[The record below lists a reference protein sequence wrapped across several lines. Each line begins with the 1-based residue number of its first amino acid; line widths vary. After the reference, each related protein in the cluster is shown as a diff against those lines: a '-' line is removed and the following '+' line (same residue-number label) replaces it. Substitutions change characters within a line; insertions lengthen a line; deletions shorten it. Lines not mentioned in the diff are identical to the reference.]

1 MAEAG
6 TTPSGNPEGD
16 EQATAGPGGSPL
28 GSVDKALT
36 VLEALAGA
44 GPAGVALGDL
54 SRSLGL
60 HKASLHRTLAALR
73 YRGYAEQDA
82 ATGDY
87 RLGTAATAL
96 ATVYLGEEN
105 LPALLHPALVAVCR
119 ATDELVHLGALAG
132 TEIVYLDKVE
142 PARPVRVWSAV
153 GRRRPAA
160 TTALGR
166 ALLAYRPLDEG
177 LLAWYA
183 DATPEDHPVSPAA
196 LREICDGV
204 RADGFATEDEENEP
218 GISCVAVPV
227 LRGGQSVAAVS
238 VTAPAERL
246 GARRRREIEAILRD
260 VVPPLLPATLAV
272 PGKLAADVAAAASRR
287 PASGSDR
294 RSRVREFNGSTTE

>member
-6 TTPSGNPEGD
+6 AASSGTPEDDEHATT
-16 EQATAGPGGSPL
+16 GPGGSPL

-36 VLEALAGA
+36 VLEALAEA

-54 SRSLGL
+54 SRALGL

-82 ATGDY
+82 TTGDY
-87 RLGTAATAL
+87 RLGPGATAL

-105 LPALLHPALVAVCR
+105 LPALLHPVLVAVCR

-142 PARPVRVWSAV
+142 PARAVRVWSAV

-166 ALLAYRPLDEG
+166 ALLAHQPLDDG
-177 LLAWYA
+177 ALAWYA
-183 DATPEDHPVSPAA
+183 AAAPGERPVSAAA
-196 LREICDGV
+196 LRATCDAT
-204 RADGFATEDEENEP
+204 RASGFATETEENEP
-218 GISCVAVPV
+218 GISCVALPI

-246 GARRRREIEAILRD
+246 GTRRRREIEAVLRD
-260 VVPPLLPATLAV
+260 VVPPLLPPTLAV
-272 PGKLAADVAAAASRR
+272 PEAALAGAPLPGARR
-287 PASGSDR
+287 PATGR
-294 RSRVREFNGSTTE
+294 AL

>member
-6 TTPSGNPEGD
+6 ATPSGTPEGD
-16 EQATAGPGGSPL
+16 EHATNGPGGSPL

-36 VLEALAGA
+36 ALEALAGA

-54 SRSLGL
+54 ARSLGL

-82 ATGDY
+82 TTGDY
-87 RLGTAATAL
+87 RLGPAATAL

-105 LPALLHPALVAVCR
+105 LPALLHPVLVAVCR
-119 ATDELVHLGALAG
+119 ETDELVHLGALAG

-142 PARPVRVWSAV
+142 PARAVRVWSAV

-166 ALLAYRPLDEG
+166 ALLAHRPLDDG
-177 LLAWYA
+177 ALAWYA
-183 DATPEDHPVSPAA
+183 AAAPGEHPVSPAA
-196 LREICDGV
+196 LRATCEAT
-204 RADGFATEDEENEP
+204 RASGFATETEENEP
-218 GISCVAVPV
+218 GISCVALPI
-227 LRGGQSVAAVS
+227 LRDGQSVAAVS

-246 GARRRREIEAILRD
+246 GAPRRREIEAVLRE
-260 VVPPLLPATLAV
+260 VVPPLLPPTLAV
-272 PGKLAADVAAAASRR
+272 PDAALGRFGAQVAAGTRR
-287 PASGSDR
+287 PATGPA
-294 RSRVREFNGSTTE
+294 V

>member
-6 TTPSGNPEGD
+6 TTASGSP
-16 EQATAGPGGSPL
+16 TGSPL

-36 VLEALAGA
+36 ALEALAAA
-44 GPAGVALGDL
+44 GPQGVALGALARD
-54 SRSLGL
+54 LGL

-73 YRGYAEQDA
+73 HRGYAEQDA

-87 RLGTAATAL
+87 RLGPAATAL

-142 PARPVRVWSAV
+142 PARAVRVWSAV

-166 ALLAYRPLDEG
+166 ALLAHRPLDDE

-183 DATPEDHPVSPAA
+183 DAVPDDHAVSPDA
-196 LREICDGV
+196 LRAICADV
-204 RADGFATEDEENEP
+204 RTTGFATETEENEP
-218 GISCVAVPV
+218 GISCLAIPV
-227 LRGGQSVAAVS
+227 LRGGQSVAALS

-246 GARRRREIEAILRD
+246 GPRRRREVEAVLRD
-260 VVPPLLPATLAV
+260 VVPPLLPVTLAV
-272 PGKLAADVAAAASRR
+272 PDALLAAGPRR
-287 PASGSDR
+287 PAGDPG
-294 RSRVREFNGSTTE
+294 V

>member
-6 TTPSGNPEGD
+6 TTPSGTPQRD
-16 EQATAGPGGSPL
+16 EQPTAGPGGSPL

-82 ATGDY
+82 TTGDY
-87 RLGTAATAL
+87 RLGPGATAL

-105 LPALLHPALVAVCR
+105 LPALLHPVLVAVCR

-142 PARPVRVWSAV
+142 PARAVRVWSAV

-166 ALLAYRPLDEG
+166 ALLAHRPLDDG
-177 LLAWYA
+177 ALAWYA
-183 DATPEDHPVSPAA
+183 AAAPDEHPVTPAA
-196 LREICDGV
+196 LRATCDET
-204 RADGFATEDEENEP
+204 RASGFATETEENEP
-218 GISCVAVPV
+218 GISCVALPI

-246 GARRRREIEAILRD
+246 GARRRREIESVLRD
-260 VVPPLLPATLAV
+260 VVPPLLPPTLAV
-272 PGKLAADVAAAASRR
+272 PEAVLAGAPLPGARR
-287 PASGSDR
+287 PATGR
-294 RSRVREFNGSTTE
+294 AL

>member
-6 TTPSGNPEGD
+6 ATPSGTPEGD
-16 EQATAGPGGSPL
+16 EHATTGPGGSPL

-54 SRSLGL
+54 ARSLGL

-82 ATGDY
+82 TTGDY
-87 RLGTAATAL
+87 RLGPAATAL

-105 LPALLHPALVAVCR
+105 LPALLHPVLVAVCR
-119 ATDELVHLGALAG
+119 ETDELVHLGALAG

-142 PARPVRVWSAV
+142 PARAVRVWSAV

-166 ALLAYRPLDEG
+166 ALLAHRPLDDG
-177 LLAWYA
+177 ALAWYA
-183 DATPEDHPVSPAA
+183 AAVPGEHPVSPAA
-196 LREICDGV
+196 LRETCDAT
-204 RADGFATEDEENEP
+204 RASGFATETEENEP
-218 GISCVAVPV
+218 GISCVALPI

-246 GARRRREIEAILRD
+246 GARRRREIEAVLRD
-260 VVPPLLPATLAV
+260 VVPPLLPPTLAV
-272 PGKLAADVAAAASRR
+272 PDAALGRPGAPVAAGTRR
-287 PASGSDR
+287 PATGR
-294 RSRVREFNGSTTE
+294 AL

>member
-6 TTPSGNPEGD
+6 TAASGIPEGD
-16 EQATAGPGGSPL
+16 AQATTGPHGSPL

-36 VLEALAGA
+36 VLEALAGS

-87 RLGTAATAL
+87 RLGPAATAL

-105 LPALLHPALVAVCR
+105 LPALLHPVLVAVCR

-142 PARPVRVWSAV
+142 PARAVRVWSAV

-166 ALLAYRPLDEG
+166 ALLAHRPLDDG
-177 LLAWYA
+177 ALAWYA
-183 DATPEDHPVSPAA
+183 AAAPDEHPVSPAA
-196 LREICDGV
+196 LRATCDAT
-204 RADGFATEDEENEP
+204 RASGFATETEENEP
-218 GISCVAVPV
+218 GISCVALPI

-246 GARRRREIEAILRD
+246 GARRRREIEAVLRD
-260 VVPPLLPATLAV
+260 VVPPLLPPTLAV
-272 PGKLAADVAAAASRR
+272 PDAALGRSGAPVAAGTRR
-287 PASGSDR
+287 PATGAAL
-294 RSRVREFNGSTTE
+294 

>member
-6 TTPSGNPEGD
+6 TTPSGTPGAD
-16 EQATAGPGGSPL
+16 GHGPADPHGSPL

-36 VLEALAGA
+36 ALEALAGA
-44 GPAGVALGDL
+44 GPAGAALGDL
-54 SRSLGL
+54 ARSLGL

-87 RLGTAATAL
+87 RLGPAATAL

-105 LPALLHPALVAVCR
+105 LPALLHPVLVAVCR
-119 ATDELVHLGALAG
+119 ETDELVHLGALAG

-142 PARPVRVWSAV
+142 PARAIRVWSAV

-166 ALLAYRPLDEG
+166 ALLAHRPLDDG
-177 LLAWYA
+177 ALAWYA
-183 DATPEDHPVSPAA
+183 AAAPDEHSVSAATLRATCDAT
-196 LREICDGV
+196 RES
-204 RADGFATEDEENEP
+204 GFATETEENEP
-218 GISCVAVPV
+218 GISCVALPI

-246 GARRRREIEAILRD
+246 GARRRREIEAVLRD
-260 VVPPLLPATLAV
+260 VVPPLLPPTLAV
-272 PGKLAADVAAAASRR
+272 PDAALGRVVAPVAAGTRR
-287 PASGSDR
+287 PATGR
-294 RSRVREFNGSTTE
+294 AL

>member
-6 TTPSGNPEGD
+6 TPASD
-16 EQATAGPGGSPL
+16 SPL

-36 VLEALAGA
+36 ALDALAAA
-44 GPAGVALGDL
+44 GPRGVALGDL
-54 SRSLGL
+54 ARDLGL

-73 YRGYAEQDA
+73 HRGYAEQDA

-87 RLGTAATAL
+87 RLGPAATAL

-142 PARPVRVWSAV
+142 PARAVRVWSAV

-166 ALLAYRPLDEG
+166 ALLAHRPLDDD

-183 DATPEDHPVSPAA
+183 DAAPEDHAVGAEA
-196 LREICDGV
+196 LGAICTEV
-204 RADGFATEDEENEP
+204 RSTGFATEDEENEP
-218 GISCVAVPV
+218 GISCVAIPV

-246 GARRRREIEAILRD
+246 GARRRREIETILRD
-260 VVPPLLPATLAV
+260 VVPPLLPPALAV
-272 PGKLAADVAAAASRR
+272 PDSALAGAPRR
-287 PASGSDR
+287 PASGSDGPR
-294 RSRVREFNGSTTE
+294 RVREFNRSTTE

>member
-1 MAEAG
+1 MLTPFRYGERLLFTTERTLGEGSTMTEAG
-6 TTPSGNPEGD
+6 TTPTGTSKSED
-16 EQATAGPGGSPL
+16 AALGSPL

-36 VLEALAGA
+36 TLEALAAA
-44 GPAGVALGDL
+44 GSAGVALGEL
-54 SRSLGL
+54 ARELGL

-82 ATGDY
+82 VTGDY
-87 RLGTAATAL
+87 RLGPAATAL
-96 ATVYLGEEN
+96 ATVFLGEEN

-142 PARPVRVWSAV
+142 PARAVRVWSAV

-166 ALLAYRPLDEG
+166 ALLAYRPLDDG
-177 LLAWYA
+177 SLAWYA
-183 DATPEDHPVSPAA
+183 DATPEDHPVSDAA

-204 RADGFATEDEENEP
+204 RANGYATEDEENEP

-246 GARRRREIEAILRD
+246 GARRRREIETILRE

-272 PGKLAADVAAAASRR
+272 PDVLVRRAATDAGV
-287 PASGSDR
+287 
-294 RSRVREFNGSTTE
+294 

>member
-6 TTPSGNPEGD
+6 TSPSG
-16 EQATAGPGGSPL
+16 TPGTDRHAPADPPGSPL
-28 GSVDKALT
+28 GSVDKALS

-44 GPAGVALGDL
+44 GPAGAALGDL
-54 SRSLGL
+54 ARSLGL

-73 YRGYAEQDA
+73 YRGYAEQDG

-87 RLGTAATAL
+87 RLGPAATAL

-105 LPALLHPALVAVCR
+105 LPALLHPVLVAVCR
-119 ATDELVHLGALAG
+119 ETDELVHLGALAG

-142 PARPVRVWSAV
+142 PARAVRVWSAV

-166 ALLAYRPLDEG
+166 ALLAHRPLDDG
-177 LLAWYA
+177 ALAWYA
-183 DATPEDHPVSPAA
+183 AAVPDEHPVSPAA
-196 LREICDGV
+196 LRATCDAT
-204 RADGFATEDEENEP
+204 RASGFATETEENEP
-218 GISCVAVPV
+218 GISCVALPI

-246 GARRRREIEAILRD
+246 GARRRREIEAVLRD
-260 VVPPLLPATLAV
+260 VVPPLLPPTLAV
-272 PGKLAADVAAAASRR
+272 PDAALGRPGAPVAAGTRR
-287 PASGSDR
+287 PATGR
-294 RSRVREFNGSTTE
+294 AL

>member
-6 TTPSGNPEGD
+6 AAPSGTPED
-16 EQATAGPGGSPL
+16 DAHTTTGPGGSPL

-36 VLEALAGA
+36 ALEALAGA

-82 ATGDY
+82 TTGDY
-87 RLGTAATAL
+87 RLGPAATAL

-105 LPALLHPALVAVCR
+105 LPALLHPVLVAVCR

-142 PARPVRVWSAV
+142 PARAVRVWSAV

-166 ALLAYRPLDEG
+166 ALLAHRPLDDG
-177 LLAWYA
+177 ALAWYA
-183 DATPEDHPVSPAA
+183 AGAPPEQPVSPAG
-196 LREICDGV
+196 LRATCDAT
-204 RADGFATEDEENEP
+204 RASGFATETEENEP
-218 GISCVAVPV
+218 GISCVALPI

-246 GARRRREIEAILRD
+246 GARRRREIEAVLRD
-260 VVPPLLPATLAV
+260 VVPALLPPTLAV
-272 PGKLAADVAAAASRR
+272 PEAALAGAPLPGARR
-287 PASGSDR
+287 PATGR
-294 RSRVREFNGSTTE
+294 AL

>member
-1 MAEAG
+1 MEAG
-6 TTPSGNPEGD
+6 STASGPREGS
-16 EQATAGPGGSPL
+16 EHAAGGHAASPL

-36 VLEALAGA
+36 ALEALAAA
-44 GPAGVALGDL
+44 GPTGVALGDL
-54 SRSLGL
+54 ARSLGL

-82 ATGDY
+82 TTGDY
-87 RLGTAATAL
+87 RLGPAATAL

-105 LPALLHPALVAVCR
+105 LPALLHPVLVAVCR

-142 PARPVRVWSAV
+142 PARAVRVWSAV

-166 ALLAYRPLDEG
+166 ALLAHRPLDEAA
-177 LLAWYA
+177 LAWYA
-183 DATPEDHPVSPAA
+183 AAAPDEHPVTAAA
-196 LREICDGV
+196 LRATCDAT
-204 RADGFATEDEENEP
+204 RTSGFATETEENEP

-227 LRGGQSVAAVS
+227 LRDGQSVAAVS

-246 GARRRREIEAILRD
+246 GARRRREIEAVLRE
-260 VVPPLLPATLAV
+260 VVPPLLPPTLTVPDAVLGRPGRRGPHDDPVATGA
-272 PGKLAADVAAAASRR
+272 RR
-287 PASGSDR
+287 PATPAGL
-294 RSRVREFNGSTTE
+294 

>member
-6 TTPSGNPEGD
+6 TAASGTPEGD
-16 EQATAGPGGSPL
+16 AQATTGPHGSPL

-36 VLEALAGA
+36 VLEALAGS

-82 ATGDY
+82 TTGDY
-87 RLGTAATAL
+87 RLGPAATAL

-105 LPALLHPALVAVCR
+105 LPALLHPVLVAVCR

-142 PARPVRVWSAV
+142 PARAVRVWSAV

-166 ALLAYRPLDEG
+166 ALLAHRPLDDG
-177 LLAWYA
+177 ALAWYA
-183 DATPEDHPVSPAA
+183 AAAPDEQPVSPAA
-196 LREICDGV
+196 LRATCDAT
-204 RADGFATEDEENEP
+204 RANGFATETEENEP
-218 GISCVAVPV
+218 GISCVALPI

-246 GARRRREIEAILRD
+246 GARRRREIEAVLRD
-260 VVPPLLPATLAV
+260 VVPPLLPPTLAV
-272 PGKLAADVAAAASRR
+272 PDAALGRHGTPVAAGTRR
-287 PASGSDR
+287 PATGR
-294 RSRVREFNGSTTE
+294 AL